1 MEGWFLL
8 RLKPAGS
15 RLFEQHVHIRPSL
28 SILLYFESFFA
39 RPDAANYEL
48 TRRVRYCLTKGH
60 ASRRRWSFF
69 FFENLIYGKGI
80 VALGNA
86 SRIVRSGGLL
96 SVDLKLLVWL
106 VNERAWPLVHVFK
119 LKELSIFLNAIC
131 VWAIY
136 RTMRI
141 GRDCDNLNWREC
153 EYTQWCITVWW

>member
-28 SILLYFESFFA
+28 STLLYSESFSA

-60 ASRRRWSFF
+60 ASRRRWIFF
-69 FFENLIYGKGI
+69 FKNLIYGKGI
-80 VALGNA
+80 VALGND
-86 SRIVRSGGLL
+86 SRIVGNGGLP

-106 VNERAWPLVHVFK
+106 INEHTWSLVDVFK
-119 LKELSIFLNAIC
+119 SKELSIFLNAIC
-131 VWAIY
+131 VRAIY
-136 RTMRI
+136 RTMTI
-141 GRDCDNLNWREC
+141 GNDYGDLNWREC
-153 EYTQWCITVWW
+153 EYTQWCIIIWW